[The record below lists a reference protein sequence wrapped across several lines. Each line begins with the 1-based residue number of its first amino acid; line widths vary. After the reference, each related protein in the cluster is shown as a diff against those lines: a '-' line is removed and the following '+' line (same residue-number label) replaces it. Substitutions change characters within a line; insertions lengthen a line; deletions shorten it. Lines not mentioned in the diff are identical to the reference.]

1 MPIKW
6 REELSIDHGPID
18 QDHHTLIAII
28 NTFETVMPGP
38 DAVAK
43 LADVLEK
50 LEQYGSMHFEREEQL
65 QRKVAFPFS
74 KAHNQQHRLL
84 MRSLASARAELA
96 SVASGKTLAIFR
108 VHMSVFLHD
117 WLLDHI
123 IQNDLLM
130 KPYVRAMAPHAALID
145 NLHAAVRAM
154 AG

>member
-6 REELSIDHGPID
+6 REELSIDRGPID

-28 NTFETVMPGP
+28 NSFEAVKPGSE
-38 DAVAK
+38 AHGK
-43 LADVLEK
+43 LSELLAQ
-50 LEQYGSMHFEREEQL
+50 LEQYGSLHFDREEDL
-65 QRKVAFPFS
+65 QHKVAFPYVP
-74 KAHNQQHRLL
+74 AHNQQHRLL
-84 MRSLASARAELA
+84 LRSLADARAELKA
-96 SVASGKTLAIFR
+96 VTSNKDLATFR
-108 VHMSVFLHD
+108 QHMAGFLNN

>member
-6 REELSIDHGPID
+6 REELSIDRGPID

-28 NTFETVMPGP
+28 NTFETVKPGP
-38 DAVAK
+38 DATAK

-50 LEQYGSMHFEREEQL
+50 LEQYASMHFDREERL
-65 QRKVAFPFS
+65 QRSVSFPYAQ
-74 KAHNQQHRLL
+74 AHNQQHRLL
-84 MRSLASARAELA
+84 IRSLAGARAELA
-96 SVASGKTLAIFR
+96 AVRTDKELATFR
-108 VHMSVFLHD
+108 LHMCGFLND

-123 IQNDLLM
+123 IQNDLMM
-130 KPYVRAMAPHAALID
+130 KPFVRAMAPHAALID